1 MSDSENSFEW
11 VGGKKAAVRT
21 GIQVIG
27 GKKIEH
33 KKMHENLVNQRANAK
48 LRREAEGIV
57 SGRVEAP
64 LMSYNKQ
71 TQEVTWIRHRP
82 KSGPRQPVAV
92 KEAPAKGKKK

>member
-11 VGGKKAAVRT
+11 VGAKKAAVRT
-21 GIQVIG
+21 GVQIIG
-27 GKKIEH
+27 GKKVEH
-33 KKMHENLVNQRANAK
+33 KKMHDNLNIQRANAK
-48 LRREAEGIV
+48 LAREANGIV

-82 KSGPRQPVAV
+82 KSGPRHAAQV